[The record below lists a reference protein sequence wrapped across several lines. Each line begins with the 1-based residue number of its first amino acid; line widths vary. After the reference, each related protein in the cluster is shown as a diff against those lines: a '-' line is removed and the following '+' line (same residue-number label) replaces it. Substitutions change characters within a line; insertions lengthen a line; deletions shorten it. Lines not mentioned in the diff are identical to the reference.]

1 MSPLRQHTAAPFSA
15 RLNRL
20 QLAMIAAGL
29 CAAASLAAPRIAHAE
44 ATAADAAATEAAVE
58 DNGASPLSRV
68 VITATTEKKKLGDA
82 VSAGALG
89 RRANLDTP
97 FSTKSVSSDEIE
109 DRLATSIAEVMKYD
123 ASVTAISPPI
133 GSHPATIAMRG
144 LRLDDLNGYKI
155 DGLANINRGT
165 EMPLEMFE
173 SIEALKGLSGFMYG
187 FGSPGGVINYVSKRP
202 TTERSFSA
210 DIGYQEGG
218 ALKEHID
225 TGGRFG
231 AEGQF
236 GYRLNVLHEDGG
248 LQQDSG
254 SITRN
259 AAGLNLDWRVNDDLA
274 LTFDTLYQKRKSVGG
289 TDIIT
294 SPLYKIPEP
303 ISGTS
308 ALNSNGAFNEVEYYL
323 STLGAQYRLAPD
335 WKANLSYRYSDSTR
349 VYKKDQYY
357 IQNSLGYYRDRV
369 TSESHAYT
377 FNQTQ
382 ATLEGT
388 LTTGSIGH
396 QVVLGAMA
404 QRLVSESSVV
414 TPKTYIGYGYLSS
427 PTIYSASKV
436 NYSGGTYEDEK
447 TTQNALF
454 ASDTLS
460 FSPEWS
466 ALVGVRYTRFKD
478 TAYTTKNLVSAE
490 YPANKA
496 TPTLALMYKPRPDT
510 TVYVSHV
517 EALEQSASAPS
528 TTRNPANQT
537 FAPIESK
544 QSEMGVKTEHQL
556 WNATASLFRIDR
568 GAQYTN
574 AANYYVMDGE
584 TRYQGLEL
592 NSVVQAA
599 KNVSIEG
606 GIMLLDTE
614 LRDAAPGYSGK
625 RAVGAPKRQAS
636 MQVTYRPALL
646 SGLALHAGTQ
656 YLGALALDAGNVHT
670 LSSYALFD
678 AGLSYRA
685 RMAGHMVSLRL
696 NVTNLAN
703 RQYWTYYQENY
714 LNVGAP
720 RTASLNVRVDY

>member
-1 MSPLRQHTAAPFSA
+1 MFHLHQQHAAPFST

-29 CAAASLAAPRIAHAE
+29 CAAASLVMPRMAHAE
-44 ATAADAAATEAAVE
+44 ASAAADAAAE
-58 DNGASPLSRV
+58 DNGASPLSKV

-231 AEGQF
+231 ADGQF
-236 GYRLNVLHEDGG
+236 GYRLNVLHEEGG

-254 SITRN
+254 SIIRT
-259 AAGLNLDWRVNDDLA
+259 AGGLNLDWRVNDDLA

-289 TDIIT
+289 TDIIA

-308 ALNSNGAFNEVEYYL
+308 ALNSTGAFNEVEYYL

-335 WKANLSYRYSDSTR
+335 WTANLSYRYSDSTR
-349 VYKKDQYY
+349 IYKKDQYY
-357 IQNSLGYYRDRV
+357 LQNNVGYYRDRV
-369 TSESHAYT
+369 TSELHAYT

-382 ATLEGT
+382 ATLEGKV
-388 LTTGSIGH
+388 TTGSIGH
-396 QVVLGAMA
+396 QIVMGAMT
-404 QRLVSESSVV
+404 QSLVSESSVV
-414 TPKTYIGYGYLSS
+414 TPKTYIGYGYLTA
-427 PTIYSASKV
+427 PTIYSVTTV
-436 NYSGGTYEDEK
+436 NYSGGTYKDEK
-447 TTQNALF
+447 TTQDALF
-454 ASDTLS
+454 VSDTLS

-466 ALVGVRYTRFKD
+466 ALAGLRYTKFKD

-528 TTRNPANQT
+528 TTLNPANQT
-537 FAPIESK
+537 FAPIKSK

-574 AANYYVMDGE
+574 AANYYVMDGQS
-584 TRYQGLEL
+584 RYQGLEF

-614 LRDAAPGYSGK
+614 LRDAAPAYAGK

-636 MQVTYRPALL
+636 VQVTYRPAML
-646 SGLALHAGTQ
+646 SGLALHFGTQ
-656 YLGALALDAGNVHT
+656 YLGALALDAANVHT
-670 LSSYALFD
+670 LSPYTLFD
-678 AGLSYRA
+678 AGLNYRA

-714 LNVGAP
+714 LNVGVP
-720 RTASLNVRVDY
+720 RTVSLNVRVDY

>member
-1 MSPLRQHTAAPFSA
+1 MLSSYPPSRQALSTRLRPLYR
-15 RLNRL
+15 
-20 QLAMIAAGL
+20 AMFAAGL
-29 CAAASLAAPRIAHAE
+29 CATSLAHAD
-44 ATAADAAATEAAVE
+44 TVVD
-58 DNGASPLSRV
+58 DNGASPLSTV

-97 FSTKSVSSDEIE
+97 FSTKSVSSEEIE

-187 FGSPGGVINYVSKRP
+187 FGSPGGIINYVSKRP
-202 TTERSFSA
+202 TTAPSFSA

-225 TGGRFG
+225 AGGRFG
-231 AEGQF
+231 TSEQF
-236 GYRLNVLHEDGG
+236 GYRFNVLHEDGG
-248 LQQDSG
+248 LQEDSG
-254 SITRN
+254 SIDRN
-259 AAGLNLDWRVNDDLA
+259 AAGLNLDWRVTNDLT
-274 LTFDTLYQKRKSVGG
+274 LTFDTLYQKRRSVGG
-289 TDIIT
+289 TDIIADIKYAIPQ
-294 SPLYKIPEP
+294 PL
-303 ISGTS
+303 SGTS
-308 ALNSNGAFNEVEYYL
+308 ALNSLGAFNDVEYYL
-323 STLGAQYRLAPD
+323 GTVGAEYRLTPD

-357 IQNSLGYYRDRV
+357 LQDSLGRYRDRV

-377 FNQTQ
+377 FHQTQ
-382 ATLEGT
+382 ATLEGQ
-388 LTTGSIGH
+388 LRTGSIQH
-396 QVVLGAMA
+396 QVILGAMT
-404 QRLVSESSVV
+404 QDLVSESSVV
-414 TPKTYIGYGYLSS
+414 TPKTYIGYGNLAA
-427 PTIYSASKV
+427 PTIYSADPV

-447 TTQNALF
+447 TTQDALF
-454 ASDTLS
+454 ASDTLT
-460 FSPEWS
+460 FTPQWS

-478 TAYTTKNLVSAE
+478 TAYTTAGQVSAA
-490 YPANKA
+490 YPANKT
-496 TPTLALMYKPRPDT
+496 TPTLALMFKPRADT
-510 TVYVSHV
+510 TLYVSHV
-517 EALEQSASAPS
+517 EALEQAVSAPS
-528 TTRNPANQT
+528 TTRNPVNQI
-537 FAPIESK
+537 FAPIKSR
-544 QSEMGVKTEHQL
+544 QSEAGVKTEHQL
-556 WNATASLFRIDR
+556 WNATAAVFRIDR

-574 AANYYVMDGE
+574 AANYYVSDGQ
-584 TRYQGLEL
+584 TRYQGLEI

-599 KNVSIEG
+599 KNVSLEG

-614 LRDAAPGYSGK
+614 LRDAAPGFAGR
-625 RAVGAPKRQAS
+625 RAVGAPQRQAS
-636 MQVTYRPALL
+636 MQVTYRPALV

-656 YLGALALDAGNVHT
+656 YLGALPLDAGNVHT
-670 LSSYALFD
+670 LPSYALFD
-678 AGLSYRA
+678 AGLNYRA

-696 NVTNLAN
+696 NVTNLAD
-703 RQYWTYYQENY
+703 RKYWTYYQENY

-720 RTASLNVRVDY
+720 RTASLNVRVDF